1 MGNQVSSSPTPS
13 QDYQEGIYRGAVAA
27 AAAANMENH
36 GPPQKLQRP
45 NYNKPIISS
54 NEAVR
59 IYGGIS
65 LQEKRLLVAS
75 KLVTKSTDFGH

>member
-54 NEAVR
+54 NEALR
-59 IYGGIS
+59 IYGGIHY
-65 LQEKRLLVAS
+65 KKNVYWP
-75 KLVTKSTDFGH
+75 